1 MSLSLKKVTDED
13 CCLLFKWAN
22 DADVRKNAFNTK
34 TIKFEEHLK
43 WFNNKINSDNFFMFI
58 CYDKQLPVG
67 QIRLDIEE
75 DKGIID
81 YSIDKKYRG
90 NGYGTKILGLIE
102 KEIILSNIK
111 IVDLIGEVKYS
122 NIGSQKAFE
131 KNNYKKIEKKDFIY
145 YSKVL

>member
-13 CCLLFKWAN
+13 CSLLFKWTN
-22 DADVRKNAFNTK
+22 DIEVRANAFNTK

-43 WFNNKINSDNFFMFI
+43 WFNNKINSNICFMFI

-67 QIRLDIEE
+67 QIRIDIEE

-81 YSIDKKYRG
+81 YSIDREYRG
-90 NGYGTKILGLIE
+90 SGYGTKILGLIE
-102 KEIILSNIK
+102 KEIFLSNIK
-111 IVDLIGEVKYS
+111 IFNLIGQVKYS

-131 KNNYKKIEKKDFIY
+131 KNYYKKIEKKDFIY
-145 YSKVL
+145 YFKIL